1 MIQRHVQIALALL
14 FVAVIS
20 IGMYLYRLQRKE
32 EHMRRAM
39 DARPIVPPAT
49 GQATRI
55 TLAIAYDEDGV
66 FRHEVGSVP
75 LPSEPAQRSRDIL
88 RTLIGKYTERPSRH
102 PLAEGADVNDVY
114 LVNDDLAVVDM
125 NSALV
130 DNHPSG
136 IMIEDFTLFSL
147 AETLSANMP
156 QIKRVKFI
164 VNGHERLTLA
174 GHADLRPIFDTN
186 LIHQTVEA
194 LK

>member
-1 MIQRHVQIALALL
+1 MIQRHVQITLALL

-39 DARPIVPPAT
+39 DARPIIPPVT
-49 GQATRI
+49 GEKTRI
-55 TLAIAYDEDGV
+55 TLAIPYDEDGV
-66 FRHEVGSVP
+66 FRHEETLVP
-75 LPSEPAQRSRDIL
+75 LPGEPAQRSRDIL
-88 RTLIGKYTERPSRH
+88 RALIGKYTEKPSPH
-102 PLAEGADVNDVY
+102 PLNEGADINDVY
-114 LVNDDLAVVDM
+114 LVNGDLAVVDM

-130 DNHPSG
+130 ENHPSG

-147 AETLSANMP
+147 VETLSANMP

-174 GHADLRPIFDTN
+174 GHADLRVIFDTN